1 MEQNIPT
8 ATPVMGSGK
17 QSNEKG
23 LKITVILTSLAAIC
37 GIGFGI
43 YGMIQSAQK
52 DSQIS
57 NLNIQKK
64 DSSGKITT
72 LETEK
77 IETTDKNGTTVTI
90 SDTASTISG
99 LHTVGDTSTKRKYY
113 IGVTDLDPGKDTR
126 EKDTYIIDIT
136 QLGSKDGVKKYDLKT
151 VLDKAV
157 STKVAGLPNTLAA
170 GTVNATPKSSCQSY
184 KVNVGDPAYIPGAR
198 TDWTVATDWSNLVP
212 LTIYMSCIANSGNK
226 ELSLGTGLY
235 SLNPSTNEL
244 VKLIDIVY

>member
-1 MEQNIPT
+1 MEQNIPP
-8 ATPVMGSGK
+8 AMPVMNSGK

-23 LKITVILTSLAAIC
+23 LKITVILTSLAAVW
-37 GIGFGI
+37 GIGLGI
-43 YGMIQSAQK
+43 YGMVQSAQK

-57 NLNIQKK
+57 NLNVQKK
-64 DSSGKITT
+64 DSSGKITA

-157 STKVAGLPNTLAA
+157 STKVASL
-170 GTVNATPKSSCQSY
+170 
-184 KVNVGDPAYIPGAR
+184 PGAH
-198 TDWTVATDWSNLVP
+198 TDWTIATDWSNLVP
-212 LTIYMSCIANSGNK
+212 LTIHMSCIANNGNK

-244 VKLIDIVY
+244 IKLIDIVY